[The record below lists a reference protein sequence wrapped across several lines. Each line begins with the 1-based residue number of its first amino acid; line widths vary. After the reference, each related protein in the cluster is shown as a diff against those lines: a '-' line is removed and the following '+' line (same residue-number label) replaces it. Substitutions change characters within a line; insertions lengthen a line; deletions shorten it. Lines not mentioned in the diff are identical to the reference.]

1 MCQIGFTVWDV
12 YGPRTKVAVGG
23 ATLDVFGRNG
33 VLRRGVQRLALWR
46 GREAEGGSA
55 TPAKVA
61 SGSRMEQLEGLI
73 KKYERG
79 DMLRVEWL
87 DMITI
92 QCIEGVL
99 DVTVDERSHLL
110 RAGQLLFLAGD
121 ALHGVTAIEDASAL
135 VTIALRK
142 PGAPGSTGH

>member
-1 MCQIGFTVWDV
+1 MALTHATAGQIIDAQPLG
-12 YGPRTKVAVGG
+12 
-23 ATLDVFGRNG
+23 L
-33 VLRRGVQRLALWR
+33 RLA
-46 GREAEGGSA
+46 AEKTVALFKAQDLEVMRLVLQAGKSL
-55 TPAKVA
+55 PPHKVT
-61 SGSRMEQLEGLI
+61 GE
-73 KKYERG
+73 
-79 DMLRVEWL
+79 
-87 DMITI
+87 ITI